1 MAGDDGH
8 GNHGGGRSYGNGG
21 FGATELERGC
31 GVPRRPPGVALSTVV
46 CSVAALGDSG
56 HGGDMNGGAELSAKV
71 ADRARGALELR
82 G

>member
-1 MAGDDGH
+1 MAGVYRGEVIR
-8 GNHGGGRSYGNGG
+8 GGRSYGNGG

-56 HGGDMNGGAELSAKV
+56 HGGDMNGGE
-71 ADRARGALELR
+71 ELR
-82 G
+82 PWWWTGLRRANG